1 MEMIERYLYA
11 VGKKLPL
18 NQKDDILKELRSII
32 MDNLDDITGGS
43 EPTDGDITQVLL
55 KMGAPSEVA
64 KRYRSGPSWLI
75 GPKYYDLYML
85 ILKIVL
91 AASAGGYLIS
101 LIVSMFTQT
110 GGIVERF
117 VSIIVQFFGII
128 PGLFAAI
135 GSVTLIFA
143 IIERAVKK
151 PIDIDLGEGAKWH
164 PSKLDPVP
172 DKGDIVKP
180 LESILGIVFTVF
192 AMVIFNFY
200 ANKLGLY
207 FAPDGIE
214 RGWVMVSIFN
224 TKALEIYLPLWNVAW
239 ALSIGLSGWLLG
251 TGKHNLGTRIFELCI
266 TALNVGILFYMSG
279 GPALFIKSAADAR
292 FEVFN
297 TFFEFLNTNN
307 QTIFIVLAVLT
318 LLGFLTNLVKLI
330 YRHVRSTDI

>member
-1 MEMIERYLYA
+1 MIERYLYA

-32 MDNLDDITGGS
+32 MDNLDDIAGEA
-43 EPTDGDITQVLL
+43 EPTGDDISQVLL

-101 LIVSMFTQT
+101 LIVGMFTQT
-110 GGIVERF
+110 GGIIERF
-117 VSIIVQFFGII
+117 VSFFVQFFGII
-128 PGLFAAI
+128 PGLLAAI

-180 LESILGIVFTVF
+180 VDSILEIVFAIV
-192 AMVIFNFY
+192 AIVIFNFY
-200 ANKLGLY
+200 I
-207 FAPDGIE
+207 DVIGIYYTPAGSSE
-214 RGWVMVSIFN
+214 WVIVDIFN
-224 TKALEIYLPLWNVAW
+224 QKALDIYVPIWTLILS
-239 ALSIGLSGWLLG
+239 LSIGFHGWLLG
-251 TGKHNLGTRIFELCI
+251 TGKHNVGTRVFKMFIS
-266 TALNVGILFYMSG
+266 AANVGVLFYMAN
-279 GPALFIKSAADAR
+279 GPRLFKIVNLGEDLQELR
-292 FEVFN
+292 PITDFII
-297 TFFEFLNTNN
+297 TN
-307 QTIFIVLAVLT
+307 QQIIFTVLAILT
-318 LLGFLTNLVKLI
+318 LIGLLANLGKFI
-330 YRHVRSTDI
+330 YRQVKNEQN

>member
-32 MDNLDDITGGS
+32 MDNLDDITGGA
-43 EPTDGDITQVLL
+43 EPSDEDIAGVLI

-64 KRYRSGPSWLI
+64 KRYRSGPTWLI

-117 VSIIVQFFGII
+117 VSFFVQFFGII
-128 PGLFAAI
+128 PGLLAAI

-151 PIDIDLGEGAKWH
+151 PIDIDLGEGAKWN
-164 PSKLDPVP
+164 PSKLDPLP

-180 LESILGIVFTVF
+180 IGSILGIVFSVI
-192 AMVIFNFY
+192 AIVIFNFY
-200 ANKLGLY
+200 I
-207 FAPDGIE
+207 DVIGIYYTPA
-214 RGWVMVSIFN
+214 GGSDWVIVDIFN
-224 TKALEIYLPLWNVAW
+224 QKALDIYVPIWTLILS
-239 ALSIGLSGWLLG
+239 LSIGLHGWLLG
-251 TGKHNLGTRIFELCI
+251 TRKHNVGTRIFEMFI
-266 TALNVGILFYMSG
+266 EAANVGVLFYMVN
-279 GPALFIKSAADAR
+279 GPRL
-292 FEVFN
+292 FEVGHLGGDLEALRPVADFIIS
-297 TFFEFLNTNN
+297 N
-307 QTIFIVLAVLT
+307 QQIIFTVLAILT
-318 LLGFLTNLVKLI
+318 LIGLLANLGKFI
-330 YRHVRSTDI
+330 YRQVKNGQN

>member
-32 MDNLDDITGGS
+32 MDNLDDIAGEA
-43 EPTDGDITQVLL
+43 EPTGDDISQVLL

-101 LIVSMFTQT
+101 LIVGMFTQT
-110 GGIVERF
+110 GGIIERF
-117 VSIIVQFFGII
+117 VSFFVQFFGII
-128 PGLFAAI
+128 PGLLAAI

-180 LESILGIVFTVF
+180 VDSILEIVFAIV
-192 AMVIFNFY
+192 AIVIFNFY
-200 ANKLGLY
+200 I
-207 FAPDGIE
+207 DVIGIYYTPAGSSE
-214 RGWVMVSIFN
+214 WVIVDIFN
-224 TKALEIYLPLWNVAW
+224 QKALDIYVPIWTLILS
-239 ALSIGLSGWLLG
+239 LSIGFHGWLLG
-251 TGKHNLGTRIFELCI
+251 TGKHNVGTRVFKMFIS
-266 TALNVGILFYMSG
+266 AANVGVLFYMAN
-279 GPALFIKSAADAR
+279 GPRLFKIVNLGEDLQELR
-292 FEVFN
+292 PITDFII
-297 TFFEFLNTNN
+297 TN
-307 QTIFIVLAVLT
+307 QQIIFTVLAILT
-318 LLGFLTNLVKLI
+318 LIGLLANLGKFI
-330 YRHVRSTDI
+330 YRQVKNEQN